1 MATDLRYEKERICKG
16 SIRYKLADL
25 EASGPGPITIYMPN
39 DMFESQEKAPKTIL
53 VKFTYD
59 K

>member
-1 MATDLRYEKERICKG
+1 MTTDLRYKKERICKN

-25 EASGPGPITIYMPN
+25 KASGPGPITIYMPN
-39 DMFESQEKAPKTIL
+39 KMFESQEKAPKIVW
-53 VKFTYD
+53 VKFTLD